1 MIKFCSKLIF
11 GTSIAFK
18 REMKVLTLTVD
29 RELIQLVD
37 AFASE
42 YEHHSFI
49 YNKSRRPIDIV
60 GFTYE
65 KNPSLIIV
73 DDDYVNPDA
82 AVMISTLKKIKK
94 NIEIIFI
101 TSNSS
106 IELGKQ
112 ISPLGIT
119 YYAIKPLDKEDFD
132 ELLNS
137 VSKKRKTNLLTQ
149 TKKE

>member
-1 MIKFCSKLIF
+1 
-11 GTSIAFK
+11 
-18 REMKVLTLTVD
+18 MKVLTLTED
-29 RELIQLVD
+29 KELIQIVS
-37 AFASE
+37 AFACE
-42 YEHHSFI
+42 FEHQSFI

-60 GFTYE
+60 GFAYE

-82 AVMISTLKKIKK
+82 AVMISTLKKMKK

-106 IELGKQ
+106 IELGKE

-119 YYAIKPLDKEDFD
+119 YYAIKPLDKDDLD

-137 VSKKRKTNLLTQ
+137 ISKKRKTNLLTQ